1 MKVFLLL
8 SIFLNFAV
16 NCTAQET
23 CRLELTDAPT
33 LFGLQLEMS
42 PTQVK
47 SIFGKDLKLKI
58 KREGSFFQNFIE
70 KKPPHFLSGVRALY
84 LRFFDAKLYQIE
96 IFYEPENKRRT
107 LEEFLSQLSAELN
120 LPPNLW
126 NTKYGTSELHCA
138 DFSLV
143 ADNVLNPRVE
153 LTDETIRA
161 RFEAAQKK
169 QKQSND

>member
-1 MKVFLLL
+1 MRVFLLL
-8 SIFLNFAV
+8 LILLNFII
-16 NCTAQET
+16 NCAAQEKA
-23 CRLELTDAPT
+23 CRLESADAPT
-33 LFGLQLEMS
+33 LFGLRLEMT

-70 KKPPHFLSGVRALY
+70 KEPPRFLPGVRALY
-84 LRFFDAKLYQIE
+84 LRFFDTKLYQIE

-126 NTKYGTSELHCA
+126 VTKYGISELKCA

-153 LTDETIRA
+153 LTDESIRA
-161 RFEAAQKK
+161 RFEAAQKNK
-169 QKQSND
+169 NK